1 MSNSKLFAKLEKLPT
16 DITKNIID
24 FADCVRASDNK
35 SCIRC
40 TLDTLLNDA
49 EVTALKKHRFIAY
62 VGTCNYR
69 YAPEIK
75 HTYFY
80 VV

>member
-1 MSNSKLFAKLEKLPT
+1 MSNSKLFAKLEKLPVS
-16 DITKNIID
+16 ITKNIID
-24 FADCVRASDNK
+24 FTDCIRASDKK

-40 TLDTLLNDA
+40 TLDVLLSEA
-49 EVTALKKHRFIAY
+49 EVTALSKHKFIAH
-62 VGTCNYR
+62 VGTCSYR

-80 VV
+80 II